1 MDIPSTN
8 PALGGGED
16 TAAAA
21 EQEQG
26 QVEGSALPQGS
37 KAAGKALFT
46 PSFHHKGR
54 CLLPWRLMPQSAT
67 LLLTK
72 TLTKAD
78 GRQGAERERAQEWS
92 WPQGER
98 QRR

>member
-26 QVEGSALPQGS
+26 QAEGSALPQGS
-37 KAAGKALFT
+37 KGAGKVLFT
-46 PSFHHKGR
+46 P
-54 CLLPWRLMPQSAT
+54 LVPPQ
-67 LLLTK
+67 
-72 TLTKAD
+72 
-78 GRQGAERERAQEWS
+78 RQVLAALENDAPVSHFVTHQNLNKS
-92 WPQGER
+92 
-98 QRR
+98 